1 MTNWISLHPM
11 AAIKILLALLFI
23 PMVAGCEPT
32 GRNCTAACPEDE
44 DVGGLHSFDVYKDS
58 FDVYG
63 FDVSGADTS
72 SD

>member
-1 MTNWISLHPM
+1 MNKH
-11 AAIKILLALLFI
+11 LLLVLLFI
-23 PMVAGCEPT
+23 PMIAGCDPT

-44 DVGGLHSFDVYKDS
+44 DVQEFGPPDVYNDS

-72 SD
+72 SE